1 MTDKVIVYTN
11 PKSGILAVCIPALEG
26 RRPDES
32 EDAWLDRVKARSV
45 PADAQDVRVMSMA
58 DIPQDRT
65 FRNAWV
71 MDDGR
76 PAVSM
81 ARARELHRY
90 NIRRRRKAKFRDLD
104 AQHLRALE
112 AGDATALAAVAAA
125 KKKLRNA
132 PAHPDIDAAQT
143 PEQLKAVWPL

>member
-11 PKSGILAVCIPALEG
+11 PKSGILAVCIPAPEG
-26 RRPDES
+26 RLSDES
-32 EDAWLDRVKARSV
+32 EDAWLERVKARSV
-45 PADAQDVRVMSMA
+45 QADAKDVRVMLRA

-71 MDDGR
+71 MDGGR
-76 PAVSM
+76 PNVCM
-81 ARARELHRY
+81 ARARDLQRY
-90 NIRRRRKAKFRDLD
+90 RIRRKRKAKFRELD

-112 AGDATALAAVAAA
+112 AGDTAALASIAAA
-125 KKKLRNA
+125 KKKLRDA

-143 PEQLKAVWPL
+143 PDQLKAAWPI